1 MRRREGRRRRRKHT
15 QGSERL
21 PPPSRG
27 RAEGRDRNEQWCRL
41 CPGAV
46 FRSVHGTERRGGGR
60 PRLTLLDLHS
70 TPRLRKEGGGTGA
83 RHFIFHA
90 ARLLPNSQGQ
100 EKGDRTQRRRRRR
113 LSQMAD
119 TQRRRRRRAAA
130 KEDQGRQG
138 RKEGLMHTRR
148 KRASPEISSPPAHS
162 KGTKLVLHTAPMQ
175 KGT

>member
-1 MRRREGRRRRRKHT
+1 MGP
-15 QGSERL
+15 ERTVVSFM
-21 PPPSRG
+21 PR
-27 RAEGRDRNEQWCRL
+27 C
-41 CPGAV
+41 
-46 FRSVHGTERRGGGR
+46 RSVHGTERRGGGR
-60 PRLTLLDLHS
+60 PRLTLPRS
-70 TPRLRKEGGGTGA
+70 TYIQPRGFGRKGGEDRG

-100 EKGDRTQRRRRRR
+100 EKGDRTQRRRR

-119 TQRRRRRRAAA
+119 TRRRRRRRRAAA

-148 KRASPEISSPPAHS
+148 KRASPEMSPPSPACS

>member
-1 MRRREGRRRRRKHT
+1 MHATATGGGGGGGNTLKVASVSLPREGRGR
-15 QGSERL
+15 GPERTVVSFM
-21 PPPSRG
+21 PR
-27 RAEGRDRNEQWCRL
+27 C
-41 CPGAV
+41 
-46 FRSVHGTERRGGGR
+46 RSVHGTERRGGGR

-119 TQRRRRRRAAA
+119 TQRRRRRPAA